1 MNTRSVGFFAAILSL
16 TLLASCER
24 SGADKP
30 AAAGPLPVPVG
41 VAVAR
46 SVDAPIL
53 LRAIG
58 SVESRARV
66 NLRPQVTARVKS
78 LSVAEGS
85 DVVAGQELV
94 RLDSGP
100 FESVLRE
107 AEANLARARAVA
119 EDAHRLVERVSEAVA
134 SNSFSK
140 QGLEEAQAKAKAADA
155 DVRSAEARVETAR
168 WNVSYCTIHAP
179 FDGRLG
185 AYMVRPGAIVK
196 GEEAD
201 LVEIVQTDP
210 IDVGFAVGEDHIP
223 GVRAAMGRGPVSV
236 EASSGGET
244 GPAATGTLTFID
256 SSVDPSTG
264 TIRLKATFPNAD
276 RRLWPGRFSNVTVL
290 LGHEAGSVSIP
301 DSAVQSSQAGASV
314 FVVNSDQS
322 VELREVK
329 VRRRL
334 DGQSII
340 ESGVKAGETVVT
352 EGQLRLGPKSKVQVK
367 EARAAGVLP

>member
-1 MNTRSVGFFAAILSL
+1 MNIRSVGSIAAISSL
-16 TLLASCER
+16 ALLAACER
-24 SGADKP
+24 SGASKP
-30 AAAGPLPVPVG
+30 AAAAPLAVPVG
-41 VAVAR
+41 VAVAK

-66 NLRPQVTARVKS
+66 RLRPQVTARVNS
-78 LSVAEGS
+78 LSATEGS
-85 DVVAGQELV
+85 DVKAGQELV
-94 RLDSGP
+94 KLDAGP

-107 AEANLARARAVA
+107 AQANLARSRAVA

-155 DVRSAEARVETAR
+155 DVLSAEARVETAR
-168 WNVSYCTIHAP
+168 WNVSYCTIAAP

-196 GEEAD
+196 SEEAD

-210 IDVGFAVGEDHIP
+210 IDVGFSVPEEYIP
-223 GVRAAMGRGPVSV
+223 GVRAAMAKGPVAV
-236 EASSGGET
+236 EAVSSGET
-244 GPAATGTLTFID
+244 GPAAGTLTFVD

-276 RRLWPGRFSNVTVL
+276 RRLWPGRFTNLTVL
-290 LGHEAGSVSIP
+290 LGLEEASVSIP
-301 DSAVQSSQAGASV
+301 DSAIQPSQTGSSV
-314 FVVNSDQS
+314 FVVTPDQG
-322 VELREVK
+322 VELRNVK
-329 VRRRL
+329 VRRSQ
-334 DGQSII
+334 DGHSII
-340 ESGVKAGETVVT
+340 DSGVKAGETVVT
-352 EGQLRLGPKSKVQVK
+352 EGQLRLSPKSKVQVK
-367 EARAAGVLP
+367 EAKAASPLP